1 MAVFGIFGTKTANV
15 ASSTYYGLYALQ
27 HRGQASCGITVNDDG
42 VFHSYKDSGLVN
54 EVFSQD
60 IIAKMGLGQ
69 MAVGNIRY
77 ASSKTKDRI
86 NAEPML
92 VNHVKGRL
100 AIAHNGGLSNYMQL
114 RNELEMQGHIFHTAN
129 EVEVMAT
136 LITKERLNAPSIE
149 EAINRAISRFE
160 GGYAML
166 VMSPQ
171 KLVAV
176 RDSNGMH
183 PLCYGIRDDGEY
195 VLASETCALDIVG
208 ATFVREIEPGEIVV
222 FSKDGV
228 KSITDH
234 CGEKPERL
242 CVFEYL
248 YTARPDSNICGCSVH
263 LARKRAGKYLA
274 KAHPVEADVVIG
286 APDSGIDAAIGYA
299 EESGIPYGLGII
311 KNKYIGRTF
320 IDPGQN
326 VREDKVK
333 IKLNPVAE
341 TVRGKRVILVDDSI
355 VRGTTCAKIVK
366 LLRDAGA
373 KEIHIRSSA
382 PAFLNPCY
390 YGTDI
395 ASREVLVACNYTIE
409 EMTRL
414 FGADSVGF
422 LPIEDVFKLGEGGT
436 CKGYCAACFD
446 GVYPTQV
453 PEETERSKFD
463 RKISEGLPTD
473 EQLSVFNEKIKN

>member
-15 ASSTYYGLYALQ
+15 ASSAYYGLYALQ
-27 HRGQASCGITVNDDG
+27 HRGQASSGIVVNDDG
-42 VFHSYKDSGLVN
+42 VFHSYKDSGIVN
-54 EVFSQD
+54 EVFTPRVLNSL
-60 IIAKMGLGQ
+60 GLGQ
-69 MAVGNIRY
+69 MALGNVRY
-77 ASSKTKDRI
+77 GTSATRDRI

-92 VNHVKGRL
+92 VNHVKGR
-100 AIAHNGGLSNYMQL
+100 IALSHDGALVNYAEL
-114 RNELEMQGHIFHTAN
+114 RRELELQGAIFHTSN
-129 EVEVMAT
+129 DIEVIAYM
-136 LITKERLNAPSIE
+136 ITKARLTEPSTE
-149 EAINRAISRFE
+149 EAVLKAMQALK
-160 GGYAML
+160 GGFSLL

-171 KLVAV
+171 KLIAA
-176 RDSNGMH
+176 RDINGVH
-183 PLCYGIRDDGEY
+183 PLCFGIRDDGEY
-195 VLASETCALDIVG
+195 VVSSETCALATVG
-208 ATFVREIEPGEIVV
+208 ASFIREVEPGEVVV

-228 KSITDH
+228 KSMNG
-234 CGEKPERL
+234 GEQKLERL

-248 YTARPDSNICGCSVH
+248 YTARPDSVINGCSVH
-263 LARKRAGKYLA
+263 LARKRAGAFLA
-274 KAHPVEADVVIG
+274 KAHPVAADVVIG

-299 EESGIPYGLGII
+299 EQSGIPYGLGLI

-341 TVRGKRVILVDDSI
+341 TVKGKRVVLVDDSI
-355 VRGTTCAKIVK
+355 VRGTTMVRVVK

-382 PAFLNPCY
+382 PQFLNPCY

-395 ASREVLVACNYTIE
+395 GSKEELIACKYTPEQMATI
-409 EMTRL
+409 

-422 LPIEDVFKLGEGGT
+422 LPLEDVFKLGAGGG

-446 GVYPTQV
+446 GNYPTDLPTQ
-453 PEETERSKFD
+453 TGDNKFD
-463 RKISEGLPTD
+463 HKISENKK
-473 EQLSVFNEKIKN
+473 Q